1 MKVALLSDTWCKNA
15 DNNHVDCD
23 WAFEQ
28 CPSGCE
34 PKYIREKCTL
44 NDGSKRG
51 FIMFGCNKGGF
62 QLLDLIITGL
72 KSHITC

>member
-1 MKVALLSDTWCKNA
+1 MKVALLSDTWCKNSK
-15 DNNHVDCD
+15 NNHVDCD

-34 PKYIREKCTL
+34 PKYVREKCTL

-51 FIMFGCNKGGF
+51 FIMFGCDKGR
-62 QLLDLIITGL
+62 DLYIAMKLTPCSWL
-72 KSHITC
+72 SF